1 MALESQARSFAAD
14 VARYWARIYMLGLP
28 EQFRERR
35 QQELESD
42 LCEHERDGFRQQAS
56 PAAVSLEIIGRV
68 VRGMPSDLTWR
79 LQLEAPP
86 MELKIPFERITGIL
100 LLALVILIP
109 VSSSISGYDTAREGW
124 ESELGRLGGLSDTQ
138 LQFNIFFQFA
148 CGLGLI
154 AAAAGFFLALRSRA
168 RVLATFAAFGLTAA
182 GVLTLATSATYA
194 VVASL
199 ADEQLAGRGGQELL
213 TTSRALALGM
223 DRLAQSSMTLLA
235 LSVYALAYAA
245 ARHSLVPHWLGWL
258 ALGSAALIAVGFVAN
273 PIGGGDWPWLLLSS
287 GLLLLVLW
295 LVIAGSWLLLGRG
308 VRLSPTEPA
317 AA

>member
-1 MALESQARSFAAD
+1 MIALQSGARTFAAD
-14 VARYWARIYMLGLP
+14 VARCWARIYMVGLP

-35 QQELESD
+35 WQELESD
-42 LCEHERDGFRQQAS
+42 LYEHEIDGFRQQSS
-56 PAAVSLEIIGRV
+56 PAAVGLEITGRV

-124 ESELGRLGGLSDTQ
+124 EAELSRLGGLSDTQ
-138 LQFNIFFQFA
+138 LEFNIFFQFA

-168 RVLATFAAFGLTAA
+168 RVLATFAAFGLTSA
-182 GVLTLATSATYA
+182 GVLTLATSAIYA

-245 ARHSLVPHWLGWL
+245 ARHSMTPRWLGWL
-258 ALGSAALIAVGFVAN
+258 ALSSAAFMAVGLVAN
-273 PIGGGDWPWLLLSS
+273 PIAKGDWPWLPLSA
-287 GLLLLVLW
+287 GLLMLVLW
-295 LVIAGSWLLLGRG
+295 LVVAGIWLLLGRG
-308 VRLSPTEPA
+308 VRLRTERMA
-317 AA
+317 A